1 MIKNLLTLLIAAA
14 AVLAAQAQ
22 TLTFPRMDLN
32 AGIHRIDAE
41 VAATQGTRM
50 QGLMFRKAL
59 GEANGML
66 FVFTENARHC
76 MWMRNTLIPLSV
88 AFMDEKGRILNVE
101 DMQPQTSA
109 RPCRRRG
116 RAQGHR
122 RRHADFRHRAGAL
135 PAVAFRPEKSGARQ
149 TASRA
154 AADPPRDGQTGRWLP
169 RR

>member
-101 DMQPQTSA
+101 DMQPQTENNH
-109 RPCRRRG
+109 C
-116 RAQGHR
+116 
-122 RRHADFRHRAGAL
+122 
-135 PAVAFRPEKSGARQ
+135 
-149 TASRA
+149 A
-154 AADPPRDGQTGRWLP
+154 AAPARYALEMSLGWFKRKGIGAGMPISGIERAPYPQ
-169 RR
+169 